1 MIGFIKNI
9 VRLILYSS
17 FTYRLI
23 HPFAKN
29 IFEGKNVIGKNSRLR
44 CCKVGFG
51 TYFGSNNSIYDANI
65 GKFCSI
71 GSNINFAIGS
81 HPTQNFVSTHPAF
94 FSTKKQAGFTYV
106 QNERYDELNNSRKM
120 IIEDDVWIGD
130 NVIFLKKVHVG
141 TGAVIGAGS
150 IITKD
155 IPPYAI
161 VAGVPAK
168 LIKFRFKENEIKKL
182 SIINWQN
189 WPIKKIQNSSIYFN
203 DVDLFINKF
212 EKEV

>member
-81 HPTQNFVSTHPAF
+81 YTKFCKYSSSF
-94 FSTKKQAGFTYV
+94 FFYKKTG
-106 QNERYDELNNSRKM
+106 
-120 IIEDDVWIGD
+120 WIY
-130 NVIFLKKVHVG
+130 ICSK
-141 TGAVIGAGS
+141 
-150 IITKD
+150 
-155 IPPYAI
+155 
-161 VAGVPAK
+161 
-168 LIKFRFKENEIKKL
+168 
-182 SIINWQN
+182 
-189 WPIKKIQNSSIYFN
+189 
-203 DVDLFINKF
+203 
-212 EKEV
+212 